1 MKQRAIAFIQRV
13 CPNVNSNKRWVL
25 LLVLALL
32 LTPPAS
38 RAAGVGDILIQI
50 HTITSTIQGAI
61 GGALSGI
68 QMLHN
73 MVNNF
78 RQQIIWPSSELNQAR
93 AFVTST
99 RARYGGLMFQIQ
111 AIKNNSATLTKP
123 SRLESLFRN
132 GQTGAIGQFQPLYTN
147 VYGNAPAATDAGLP
161 QRNMIDMDDALA
173 QGSLKTTVL
182 SDQTTQGMLA
192 LADSIE
198 QQSATAAPGSA
209 PILATQAGISQL
221 ESHAY
226 LEKVLA
232 SELREEAAKLGL
244 DTGVP
249 IDQRPVTVER
259 RPPRLHRTWR
269 SFTASAWHR
278 TPAA

>member
-1 MKQRAIAFIQRV
+1 MKQRAIAFIQSLRIKA
-13 CPNVNSNKRWVL
+13 NGNKRRL
-25 LLVLALL
+25 LLLALL
-32 LTPPAS
+32 LTPPAA
-38 RAAGVGDILIQI
+38 RAAGIGDILTLIK
-50 HTITSTIQGAI
+50 TITSTIQGAI

-68 QMLHN
+68 QTLHN

-78 RQQIIWPSSELNQAR
+78 RQQIIWPLDQLNQAR

-99 RARYGGLMFQIQ
+99 RAQYGGLMFQIQ
-111 AIKNNSATLTKP
+111 AINNNSATLTNP

-132 GQTGAIGQFQPLYTN
+132 ARSGAIGQFQPLYTN
-147 VYGNAPAATDAGLP
+147 VYGNVTSPTDARLL

-209 PILATQAGISQL
+209 PMLATQAGISEL
-221 ESHAY
+221 ESQAY
-226 LEKVLA
+226 LKKVLA
-232 SELREEAAKLGL
+232 SELRQEAAKLAHQNSL
-244 DTGVP
+244 LK
-249 IDQRPVTVER
+249 Q
-259 RPPRLHRTWR
+259 
-269 SFTASAWHR
+269 SATATRNLMNQAQQVLTH
-278 TPAA
+278 P